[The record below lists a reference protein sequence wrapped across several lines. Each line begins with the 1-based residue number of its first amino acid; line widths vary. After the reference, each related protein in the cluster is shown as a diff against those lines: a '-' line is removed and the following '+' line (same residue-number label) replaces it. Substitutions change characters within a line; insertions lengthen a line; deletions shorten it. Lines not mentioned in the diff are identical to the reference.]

1 MIAGATGEVG
11 TLHNNP
17 LFLSF
22 VKKSSLFNYI
32 ISILSW
38 YISNESAEIAAMI
51 FGLGPGG
58 AATDASSVV
67 DVVVVI
73 EPAEPLL
80 RLLRVPIELV
90 RLRLDLM

>member
-1 MIAGATGEVG
+1 
-11 TLHNNP
+11 
-17 LFLSF
+17 
-22 VKKSSLFNYI
+22 
-32 ISILSW
+32 
-38 YISNESAEIAAMI
+38 MI

-58 AATDASSVV
+58 AAADASSVV

>member
-1 MIAGATGEVG
+1 MSDVG
-11 TLHNNP
+11 
-17 LFLSF
+17 
-22 VKKSSLFNYI
+22 KGG
-32 ISILSW
+32 SW

-58 AATDASSVV
+58 AAADASSVV

-73 EPAEPLL
+73 EPAEQLL